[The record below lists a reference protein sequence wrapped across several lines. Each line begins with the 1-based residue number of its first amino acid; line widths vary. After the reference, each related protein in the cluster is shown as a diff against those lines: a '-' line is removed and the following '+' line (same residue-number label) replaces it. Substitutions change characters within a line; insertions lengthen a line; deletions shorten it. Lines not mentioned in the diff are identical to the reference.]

1 MKKSVAFIVLLLITI
16 NPTND
21 LFAQKL
27 SPRYK
32 DFKEMKLN
40 YILDNTEMSKEE
52 EEHFQCVFGS
62 YEDKYHS
69 SVWIKERKIKKQ
81 IQNSLDTINTASA
94 SSYINEYYKLEKL
107 GITLRNDLNQKLLEK
122 IRTKQVL
129 SILHQE
135 KLFDK
140 EMFKRIQERKNKKK
154 KEEEKKR

>member
-1 MKKSVAFIVLLLITI
+1 MKKLASLIVLLFATI
-16 NPTND
+16 NPTTN
-21 LFAQKL
+21 LLAQKP
-27 SPRYK
+27 SSRYK
-32 DFKEMKLN
+32 EFKKMKLN
-40 YILDNTEMSKEE
+40 YIIDNTEMSKEE
-52 EEHFQCVFGS
+52 EEHFQCVFGN
-62 YEDKYHS
+62 YEDKYHT

-81 IQNSLDTINTASA
+81 IQNSLDTISSVSA

-107 GITLRNDLNQKLLEK
+107 GITLRNDRNQKLLEK

-135 KLFDK
+135 QLFDK

>member
-1 MKKSVAFIVLLLITI
+1 MKKLASLVVLLFATI
-16 NPTND
+16 NPTTN
-21 LFAQKL
+21 LLAQKP
-27 SPRYK
+27 SSRYK
-32 DFKEMKLN
+32 EFKEMKLN
-40 YILDNTEMSKEE
+40 YIIDNTEMSKEE
-52 EEHFQCVFGS
+52 EEHFQCVFGN
-62 YEDKYHS
+62 YEDKYHT

-81 IQNSLDTINTASA
+81 IQNSLDTISSVSA

-107 GITLRNDLNQKLLEK
+107 GITLRNDRNQKLLEK

-135 KLFDK
+135 QLFDK